1 MRGPR
6 GDPRTH
12 RARRRQLLRRTRRP
26 LAPRTERPGGLPLL
40 RRRRPRGA
48 RRQPERLAAQHRGHH
63 QQARQRARDDAPSG
77 AVLRARAGRRRWAQA
92 FPLCGRPRAEGTGH
106 VSLDTVD
113 SRRLREVALTPEEYR
128 VIVEK
133 LRRPPNAV
141 ELGMLGVLW
150 SEHCSYK
157 SSKALLRRLPSTGDA
172 VLQGPGENAG
182 AVEIGAG
189 WAAVFKIESHNH
201 PSAIE
206 PYQGAATGVGGI
218 IRDVIVAGIGGYGNC
233 IGIPTVGGEVYFD
246 ECYAN
251 NPIVNAMCVGLV
263 RVDRLMRARAEG
275 TGNSLMLVGADT
287 GRDGIH
293 GASFASVELDES
305 SSERR
310 PAVQVGNPFLEKC
323 LLEACM
329 DLAHTDAVV
338 AVQDLGAAG
347 LTSSVAE
354 CAGRVPG
361 AGARID
367 VSLVPRRER
376 GMTPYDVMLSE
387 SQERMLVVVQRGREA
402 EVERIF
408 KTWDLTSAVIGDVT
422 DDGHLTVFDQ
432 AEVVARL
439 PIELLTDGAP
449 VRRLVGMSA
458 EPRPSLHLDSL
469 PPLVDAGQ
477 SLLRLLASPNLCSR
491 RPIFRRY
498 DHLVG
503 DSTVVAP
510 GGDAALLRVKGTRLG
525 LAMTT
530 DCNAR
535 YCHLDPNLGAQ
546 HAVAEAARNI
556 IATGARPLA
565 VTDCLNLANP
575 DRPEVYW
582 ELEDTI
588 AGLAQACR
596 ALELPIVSGNVSL
609 YNDSAGTS
617 AIHPTPVVGM
627 IGVIDDY
634 ARRLE
639 AGLKHEGDFVLLVGS
654 SLNDL
659 GGSEYLKVEHGTV
672 AGRPPALDLTRE
684 ATVNRLILAAAKA
697 GQLRS
702 AHDCGDGGMLVALAE
717 CCLLGGMG
725 VRCPAL
731 RPEAPLRLDAGFFG
745 ETPGRFIVSV
755 ASRAMPE
762 LQTLARRHHV
772 EISLLG
778 MAGGDT
784 VEFEGQFR
792 LSLDQIR
799 QAWETGLHH

>member
-1 MRGPR
+1 M
-6 GDPRTH
+6 
-12 RARRRQLLRRTRRP
+12 
-26 LAPRTERPGGLPLL
+26 
-40 RRRRPRGA
+40 
-48 RRQPERLAAQHRGHH
+48 
-63 QQARQRARDDAPSG
+63 
-77 AVLRARAGRRRWAQA
+77 
-92 FPLCGRPRAEGTGH
+92 
-106 VSLDTVD
+106 SLDTVD
-113 SRRLREVALTPEEYR
+113 QARLREVALTPDEYR
-128 VIVEK
+128 VIVER

-157 SSKALLRRLPSTGDA
+157 TSKVLLRRLPSSGPA

-182 AVEIGAG
+182 AVEIGQG

-218 IRDVIVAGIGGYGNC
+218 IRDVIAMGARPIALLDSLRFGPLPGSRHHFEGVVAGIAGYGNC

-246 ECYAN
+246 ECYEQ
-251 NPIVNAMCVGLV
+251 NPLVNAMCVGLV

-275 TGNSLMLVGADT
+275 TGTSLMLVGADT

-387 SQERMLVVVQRGREA
+387 SQERMLVVVQRGRES

-408 KTWDLTSAVIGDVT
+408 QTWDLTSAVIGDVT
-422 DDGHLTVFDQ
+422 DDGQLTVFDRT
-432 AEVVARL
+432 EVVARL

-449 VRRLVGMSA
+449 PRRLSGIA
-458 EPRPSLHLDSL
+458 PEAPPSLHLDSL
-469 PPLVDAGQ
+469 PPLVDAGE
-477 SLLRLLASPNLCSR
+477 SLLRLLGSPNLCSR

-498 DHLVG
+498 DHMVG

-510 GGDAALLRVKGTRLG
+510 GGDAALLRIKGTRLG

-556 IATGARPLA
+556 VATGARPLA

-582 ELEDTI
+582 ELEETI

-596 ALELPIVSGNVSL
+596 ALEVPIVSGNVSL
-609 YNDSAGTS
+609 YNEHFPATSGAPAPGAGGPPRSGRPDGGVPS

-627 IGVIDDY
+627 VGLIEDY
-634 ARRLE
+634 GRRLS
-639 AGLKHEGDFVLLVGS
+639 AGLKNEGDFVLLVGS
-654 SLNDL
+654 SHNDL
-659 GGSEYLKVEHGTV
+659 GGTEYLKVEHGTV
-672 AGRPPALDLTRE
+672 AGRPPALDLARE
-684 ATVNRLILAAAKA
+684 GAVNRLILAAAKA
-697 GQLRS
+697 GLLRS
-702 AHDCGDGGMLVALAE
+702 AHDCADGGMLVALAE

-731 RPEAPLRLDAGFFG
+731 RPEPPVRLDAAFFG
-745 ETPGRFIVSV
+745 ETPGRFIVS
-755 ASRAMPE
+755 AGSRAMPE
-762 LQTLARRHHV
+762 LQTLSRRHHV

-778 MAGGDT
+778 MAGGQT

-792 LSLDQIR
+792 LSLADLR
-799 QAWETGLHH
+799 QAWDSGFLA